1 MSSGIQILKQGKLH
15 FLTLLVLLLCAS
27 SSFAQNSNP
36 FEIKSRLK
44 APVETE
50 DESDK
55 ADQSP
60 DNSNPFEIKRGQNTG
75 AAAPAI
81 IKKSKKSKRKN
92 RAADR
97 KARQSFLFTVLI
109 GLVIFIAILFTML
122 REYFWKVYDAF
133 RNDNLLN
140 QLQREQGFLP
150 NTPYLFWYSLFFITS
165 GIFIFLLLDYS
176 NSLPFDGYWLNLY
189 ACIGSVLAFF
199 LFKHFLLSIIKW
211 LFPIKKEISI
221 YNFSIVIFNIIIGL
235 ILVPFVVFI
244 AYGPSDLIKISFY
257 ISTGLIFITLVFR
270 QLRGLFISGKY
281 LILNKFHFLLY
292 LCTVEIAP
300 VIVLIKLILLYQ
312 EA

>member
-1 MSSGIQILKQGKLH
+1 MSSGIQILKQGNLH
-15 FLTLLVLLLCAS
+15 FLSLLVLLFCAS

-44 APVETE
+44 APVEAE
-50 DESDK
+50 NDK

-81 IKKSKKSKRKN
+81 IKKSKKNKRKN
-92 RAADR
+92 RAADK

-150 NTPYLFWYSLFFITS
+150 NTPYLFWYSLFFLTS
-165 GIFIFLLLDYS
+165 GIFVFLLLDYS

-244 AYGPSDLIKISFY
+244 GYGPSDLIKISFY
-257 ISTGLIFITLVFR
+257 ISMGLVFITFVFR